1 MHQEVQDGA
10 VVVSTSSTSDNGLT
24 PIHIGSY
31 AIGLDGGAGR
41 VTENTLADIRSFSR
55 ERSIES
61 VLAEGDED
69 YAVGAADAVH

>member
-1 MHQEVQDGA
+1 MDSRR
-10 VVVSTSSTSDNGLT
+10 STSEAMQSDWT
-24 PIHIGSY
+24 
-31 AIGLDGGAGR
+31 AGAGR

-69 YAVGAADAVH
+69 YAVGAADAV